1 MDFMKKEISIFW
13 FRRDLRLEDNA
24 ALYHALKNNKQILP
38 IFIFDIHILKRLEN
52 KKDKRVN
59 FIYNT
64 LKKIKNQ
71 LETIGSSLLVF
82 YDSPKNVFSQLI
94 QKYQVINV
102 YVNRDYENYA
112 KKRDLEIENLLTKKQ
127 IKFYSFKDQVIFDK
141 SEILKDNG
149 TAYTIYTPYMNKWRG
164 KLTNFYITP
173 YPNKK
178 YFSSFLKTAPF
189 SFPKI
194 EELGFESTQED
205 SSIPEINEKLI
216 RNYNK
221 NRNYPSIDGTSRM
234 SVHLRFGTISIRSV
248 AAKAKEL
255 SDVWLNELIWR
266 EFYMMVLDNFPFV
279 EERSFKKQ
287 YDRILWKNDEKD
299 FQAWCEGK
307 TGYPLVDAGMI
318 ELKETGFIHNRV
330 RMIVASFLVKHLL
343 IDWRWGESYFAE
355 KLIDY
360 ELASNN
366 GGWQWSVGSGCSAAP
381 YFRIFNPEEQI
392 KKFDSKH
399 EYIKKWIPNYNPDKY
414 IKPIVEHK
422 FARQRALKTY
432 KAALS
437 VNTPTLF

>member
-1 MDFMKKEISIFW
+1 MKKEVSIFW
-13 FRRDLRLEDNA
+13 FRRDLRLEDNT

-71 LETIGSSLLVF
+71 LETIDSSLLVF
-82 YDSPKNVFSQLI
+82 YDSPINVFSLLI

-173 YPNKK
+173 YRNKK

-194 EELGFESTQED
+194 EELGFESTEED
-205 SSIPEINEKLI
+205 SNIPEINENLI

-330 RMIVASFLVKHLL
+330 RMIVAGFLVKHLL

-399 EYIKKWIPNYNPDKY
+399 KYIKKWIPNYDPDKY

-437 VNTPTLF
+437 ANTPKLF